1 MPGNCSFSGPSSM
14 VTAPNGDGVLL
25 VGCNEN
31 KEKIYKMSWST
42 NGEFLEWAT
51 MKQTLKYPRELLVAM
66 LIPDEL
72 TNCIADNRKL

>member
-31 KEKIYKMSWST
+31 NEKIYKMSWST
-42 NGEFLEWAT
+42 NGEFLEWTT

-72 TNCIADNRKL
+72 TNCISDK